1 MKIEIDDDEEKEE
14 INTNSYN
21 NNAFNFN
28 NNNNNSY
35 LKNNNNLKEKN
46 ENNKNNSNNSL
57 SEQME
62 KKLHYYIEQKDNR
75 NLENFIINNL
85 KNCFNYK
92 INSMNLLQYSI
103 FLSNSQSAK
112 TIMKIFSS
120 KIEKKKFL
128 AYLNY
133 KDKNG

>member
-28 NNNNNSY
+28 NNSY

-46 ENNKNNSNNSL
+46 ENNKNNNNNNNNNSL

-62 KKLHYYIEQKDNR
+62 KKLQYYMSQKDSR

-85 KNCFNYK
+85 KSCFNYK
-92 INSMNLLQYSI
+92 NNSMNLLQYSI
-103 FLSNSQSAK
+103 FLFNSESAK
-112 TIMKIFSS
+112 SIMKIFSL
-120 KIEKKKFL
+120 KIEKKNFL
-128 AYLNY
+128 S
-133 KDKNG
+133 

>member
-28 NNNNNSY
+28 NNSY
-35 LKNNNNLKEKN
+35 LKNNNNIKEKN
-46 ENNKNNSNNSL
+46 ENNKNNNNNNNSL

-62 KKLHYYIEQKDNR
+62 KKLQYYMSQKDSR

-85 KNCFNYK
+85 KSCFNYK
-92 INSMNLLQYSI
+92 NNSMNLLQYSI
-103 FLSNSQSAK
+103 FLFNSESAK
-112 TIMKIFSS
+112 SIMKIFSL
-120 KIEKKKFL
+120 KIEKKNFL
-128 AYLNY
+128 S
-133 KDKNG
+133 